1 MFQVEL
7 QGMVIS
13 KIEQGDLNIRFKH
26 ENLSG
31 LQKSLDNVS
40 NRLSFSIILGSVIIG
55 SSMIITTGVKPL
67 IFGYPAIGLVGYLIS
82 AILGMVVVINIF
94 RSRKF

>member
-1 MFQVEL
+1 M
-7 QGMVIS
+7 
-13 KIEQGDLNIRFKH
+13 EQGELNIQFKH
-26 ENLSG
+26 ENLGG

-40 NRLSFSIILGSVIIG
+40 NRLSFSIILASLIIG

-67 IFGYPAIGLVGYLIS
+67 IFGYPVIGLVGYMIS
-82 AILGMVVVINIF
+82 GILGLVVVVNIF